1 MIKNL
6 KIYNIYNILIK
17 IIIVELIFIIY
28 FRLVINL
35 AENSTLK
42 TGRKITP
49 DRIPSTSQ
57 PTDFLVQFF
66 FSVFFY
72 SFVLGLF
79 TEPLS
84 IQLYVRKNN
93 VSNNLELAFLK
104 NKK

>member
-1 MIKNL
+1 MWQCKCLIRSLNCLVKYWLLLNYLINIDSYGLKINGFDCIFIWL

-57 PTDFLVQFF
+57 PTDFLV
-66 FSVFFY
+66 
-72 SFVLGLF
+72 
-79 TEPLS
+79 
-84 IQLYVRKNN
+84 
-93 VSNNLELAFLK
+93 
-104 NKK
+104 

>member
-66 FSVFFY
+66 FLFS
-72 SFVLGLF
+72 SIVLFLDCL
-79 TEPLS
+79 PN
-84 IQLYVRKNN
+84 LYQ
-93 VSNNLELAFLK
+93 SNYMSGKIMLVTILNWYF
-104 NKK
+104 